1 MTRGRPR
8 KIEPEIAL
16 EAAMRTFWEKGFAG
30 TSMSDLVVST
40 GMAKP
45 GLYANF
51 GDKEDIYKKALEH
64 YYEKLASPL
73 IDELLASNGPLETA
87 LRRYFF
93 KLAHSVIDNAH
104 PKGCFIINSGFDC
117 AEAGPGLK
125 ELSRSLN
132 SARRE
137 ALKTLL
143 GRAQARGE
151 LSKEAN
157 TNALADFFSAQAA
170 ALASQAQSG
179 ASEKEL
185 KAMVEVALSVLQG
198 NHENSA

>member
-1 MTRGRPR
+1 M
-8 KIEPEIAL
+8 L
-16 EAAMRTFWEKGFAG
+16 TFWKKGFAG

-73 IDELLASNGPLETA
+73 IEELLACDGPLETT
-87 LRRYFF
+87 LRKYLLRI
-93 KLAHSVIDNAH
+93 AHSVIGNAH

-117 AEAGPGLK
+117 AETGPGLK
-125 ELSRSLN
+125 ELSQSLN
-132 SARRE
+132 LARRE
-137 ALKTLL
+137 AIKALL

-151 LSKEAN
+151 LSKKAN
-157 TNALADFFSAQAA
+157 TNVLADFFSAQSA

-185 KAMVEVALSVLQG
+185 EAMVEVALSVLQG